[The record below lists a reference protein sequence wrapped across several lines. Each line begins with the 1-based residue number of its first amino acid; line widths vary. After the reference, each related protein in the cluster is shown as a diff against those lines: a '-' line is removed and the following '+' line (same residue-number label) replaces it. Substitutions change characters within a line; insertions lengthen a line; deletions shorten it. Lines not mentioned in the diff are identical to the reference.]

1 MEDRL
6 SQFLECHQQAESFP
20 LESDGAVR
28 FVRHQVL
35 ELARDCLEKS
45 KAKLISSNYFFELSE
60 SLELLL
66 KKVNAVS

>member
-1 MEDRL
+1 MEERL
-6 SQFLECHQQAESFP
+6 AQFLECHQQAESFL

-28 FVRHQVL
+28 FVHHQVI

-45 KAKLISSNYFFELSE
+45 IAKLISSSYFFELSE

-66 KKVNAVS
+66 KKVKSC